1 MEEKESSF
9 GSGLAVKANEAPGSY
24 HVASTND
31 NSGQFA
37 AAAPAPVSAAANP
50 TATASATPGTE
61 FKKKRGRPRKYG
73 PDGSMALAL
82 SPMPISSS
90 IPLTGDFSG
99 WKRGRGRPTE
109 SIKKSY
115 KFDYESPPG
124 PGFGFTVAF
133 AVLEDRREQ

>member
-1 MEEKESSF
+1 MEEKESF
-9 GSGLAVKANEAPGSY
+9 GSGLAVKVNEAPVSY

-37 AAAPAPVSAAANP
+37 RGPEAPAPAPVSVAATAP
-50 TATASATPGTE
+50 ATTTATAMATPGTE
-61 FKKKRGRPRKYG
+61 VKKKRGRPRKYG
-73 PDGSMALAL
+73 PDGKMALAL

-99 WKRGRGRPTE
+99 WKRGRGRPIE

-115 KFDYESPPG
+115 KFEYESPG
-124 PGFGFTVAF
+124 PGS
-133 AVLEDRREQ
+133 L